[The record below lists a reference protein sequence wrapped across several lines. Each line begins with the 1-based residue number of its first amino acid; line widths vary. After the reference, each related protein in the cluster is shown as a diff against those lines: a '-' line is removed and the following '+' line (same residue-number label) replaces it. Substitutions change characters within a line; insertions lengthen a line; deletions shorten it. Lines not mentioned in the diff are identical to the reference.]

1 MRLLIVKTSSLGDV
15 IHTLPAIT
23 DAQQHYPDLEVDWV
37 VEEAFAE
44 IPTWH
49 PAVKQVIP
57 IALRRWRKQIW
68 QTLSTGIW
76 HNFIQKLQQ
85 QKYDKII
92 DAQGLLKSAFITYK
106 AQGNSCGFDFKSARE
121 SLAALVYQQSYNIP
135 KNQHA
140 VTRLRQLFAA
150 ALNYTPPKD
159 QPNYGIVSHFQPIS
173 PKSKI
178 IFLHGTTWQTKHW
191 PYEYWEILARK
202 MIEHGFEIAIPWGNA
217 QEYKRAQKLAA
228 INSNIHII
236 PKSNLHTIAKELT
249 QAKAVIGVDTGLAHL
264 AAALNIPSIT
274 LYGATAPS
282 LTGTYGVAQ
291 THLQVDF
298 ACAPCFNKKC
308 TYRGATSV
316 LPSCYQTLSPE
327 KVIENINKVII
338 K

>member
-23 DAQQHYPDLEVDWV
+23 DAQQHYPDLEVDWI
-37 VEEAFAE
+37 VEENFAE

-49 PAVKQVIP
+49 PAVKRVIP

-150 ALNYTPPKD
+150 ALSYTPPKD
-159 QPNYGIVSHFQPIS
+159 QPNYGIIQHFQPIL

-191 PYEYWEILARK
+191 PYEYWVKLAHK
-202 MIEHGFEIAIPWGNA
+202 MIEHGFEIAVPWGNA

-228 INSNIHII
+228 ISSNIHII
-236 PKSNLHTIAKELT
+236 AKSTLYNIAKELT
-249 QAKAVIGVDTGLAHL
+249 QAKVVIGVDTGLAHL
-264 AAALNIPSIT
+264 VAALNIPSIT

-282 LTGTYGVAQ
+282 LTGTYGLAQ

-316 LPSCYQTLSPE
+316 SPSCYQTLSPE
-327 KVIENINKVII
+327 KVIENLNKVII